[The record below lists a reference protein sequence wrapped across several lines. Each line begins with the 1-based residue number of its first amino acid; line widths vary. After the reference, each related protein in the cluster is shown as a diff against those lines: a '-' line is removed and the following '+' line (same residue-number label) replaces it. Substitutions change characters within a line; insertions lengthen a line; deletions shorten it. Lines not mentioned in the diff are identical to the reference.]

1 MLVRILMLEE
11 YKVPVSRGELDK
23 FVLNVV
29 EDLQNHSK
37 IQHYPGTILKTINGW
52 GNVDGKVYGVMQKV
66 GTALHWAVEL
76 KDAKMFADILEV
88 KIVDVNAVNWMG
100 CTALHMA
107 VLNGSIDIV
116 RVLLTCKDRM
126 RLTEQDKG
134 GQTLVQIA
142 HNRGHIDIERA
153 LMKCEAVR
161 QYIQELY
168 RDHQVYVDA
177 ANAILVGAALIASV
191 TFASWLQPP
200 LSYSLQGYV
209 DVEHNEG
216 LQAFW
221 VFNNLSFYFA
231 IGTVVFG
238 ARSVLPRQNIF
249 IKQIVEKLHINL
261 LVTSILLACSVF
273 FVIIAFGIAGSIV
286 LPPILKF
293 QWNMIA
299 PTIIGGLV
307 CVISLAFLFE
317 NIWNE
322 SPMGN
327 SKRMRFAKY
336 LFDKS

>member
-1 MLVRILMLEE
+1 MNNLQILLIGSIKALQMLVRILMLEE

-209 DVEHNEG
+209 DVEQSFFLLCHWNSCVWCTKCVAKAKYFHQANCGETSHQSFGDIHSFG
-216 LQAFW
+216 L
-221 VFNNLSFYFA
+221 LC
-231 IGTVVFG
+231 
-238 ARSVLPRQNIF
+238 
-249 IKQIVEKLHINL
+249 
-261 LVTSILLACSVF
+261 ILCDNS
-273 FVIIAFGIAGSIV
+273 
-286 LPPILKF
+286 
-293 QWNMIA
+293 
-299 PTIIGGLV
+299 
-307 CVISLAFLFE
+307 
-317 NIWNE
+317 IWN
-322 SPMGN
+322 SRKHCVATNTQVPMEHDSSYN
-327 SKRMRFAKY
+327 NWRS
-336 LFDKS
+336 SVCN